1 VLFLQVVANI
11 VTECVLPFAFR
22 SATGTQDADFCL
34 NVEQIMQLVVY
45 THHQNLMKSMRVMAP
60 SYSHL

>member
-11 VTECVLPFAFR
+11 VTEFVLPFAFG

-34 NVEQIMQLVVY
+34 NVEQIM
-45 THHQNLMKSMRVMAP
+45 
-60 SYSHL
+60 

>member
-34 NVEQIMQLVVY
+34 NAFAQNVEQIM
-45 THHQNLMKSMRVMAP
+45 
-60 SYSHL
+60 